1 MSVNQNSTNV
11 DERNWFIIM
20 FDLILQE
27 CLKAIDGKETFLYLI
42 SPYLYNF
49 RLPTSWPSFTS
60 NLFVVS
66 DIENL
71 KDLIKMAR
79 SHGVPVTMQCYPKKT
94 LEKSLGTNE
103 AWHRKYHDE
112 LLEELHHIGC
122 KITLNPD
129 NHGKLIACSQGAL
142 NSSANVSGSGA
153 DPEKQGNIGDYF
165 PYDDRKDSSYQK
177 KLGWAKE
184 WFDDNKTTAY
194 RP

>member
-1 MSVNQNSTNV
+1 MSIEQRSTHV
-11 DERNWFIIM
+11 DEKNWFIVM

-60 NLFVVS
+60 NAIYPVS
-66 DIENL
+66 DVENF

-79 SHGVPVTMQCYPKKT
+79 RHGIPVTIQCYPRDT
-94 LEKSLGTNE
+94 LLTHQKSWIVN
-103 AWHRKYHDE
+103 YHE
-112 LLEELHHIGC
+112 EFLEELYHAGC

-129 NHGKLIACSQGAL
+129 DHGKLIACSQGAL

-184 WFDDNKTTAY
+184 WFNDNKTTSY
-194 RP
+194 QP

>member
-1 MSVNQNSTNV
+1 MSVNQRSTNV

-27 CLKAIDGKETFLYLI
+27 CLKAIDGKETFLYLMA
-42 SPYLYNF
+42 PYFYNY

-79 SHGVPVTMQCYPKKT
+79 RHGIPVTMQCYPKWK
-94 LEKSLGTNE
+94 LEKSLGANE

-129 NHGKLIACSQGAL
+129 DHGKLIACSQGAL
-142 NSSANVSGSGA
+142 NSSANLSGTA
-153 DPEKQGNIGDYF
+153 ANPAKQGNLGDYF

-177 KLGWAKE
+177 KLVWAKD
-184 WFDDNKTTAY
+184 WFNDNKTTAY
-194 RP
+194 